1 MYLNT
6 YKEVER
12 FMETISFTD
21 LRKNLTEVLDRAE
34 SDHVPVVVT
43 RTKRRS
49 SVILSLEDYRSL
61 EETAY
66 LLRSPKNAEGL
77 LESLKEAEGGQV
89 KRRRLI
95 EED

>member
-66 LLRSPKNAEGL
+66 LLRSPKNAEWL
-77 LESLKEAEGGQV
+77 LESLKEADGGKV

>member
-1 MYLNT
+1 
-6 YKEVER
+6 
-12 FMETISFTD
+12 METISFTD
-21 LRKNLTEVLDRAE
+21 LRKNLTKVLDRAE

-66 LLRSPKNAEGL
+66 LLRSPKNAEWL
-77 LESLKEAEGGQV
+77 LESLKEADGGKV